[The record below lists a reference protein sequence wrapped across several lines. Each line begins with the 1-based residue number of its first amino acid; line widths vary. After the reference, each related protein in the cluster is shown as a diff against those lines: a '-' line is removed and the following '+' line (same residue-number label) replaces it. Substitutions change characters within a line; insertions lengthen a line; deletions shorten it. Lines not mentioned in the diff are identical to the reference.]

1 MYKPLKFL
9 FISSDKYIP
18 FRVDVGVLFGRVLS
32 GRGHNIDWILQ
43 SEDKCD
49 QDYKTKW
56 HGNEVWVGATNPGT
70 GILARLHKHYLDKK
84 NDFKMVRLIKN
95 KNYDFVQVK
104 DKFISALPALWCA
117 RRNNSKFIYWLSY
130 PFPEASIC
138 KSKEGSAPY
147 PVFYYLRG
155 LLLKFLLYRI
165 ILPRADHVFVQSEQM
180 KKDIMAE
187 GIPGEKLTAVPMGIE
202 PSNFPQFDST
212 GNIPGTKNKYV
223 TYLGTMIRDRKM
235 EFLICSFS
243 KVLDHVPEA
252 VLFMVGG
259 GNYPSDISFLQN
271 EADRLGISDSV
282 VFTGFLPMKEAWSY
296 VQKAQVCV
304 SPFYPIP
311 ILNSTSPTKLVE
323 YMGFGKP
330 VVATNHPEQNLVISQ
345 SGAGIC
351 VPYDEGAFARG
362 IIEIL
367 NDPIRA
373 EHMGRKGKEYVYQ
386 NRTYERIAN
395 LVEKKYYRIIE
406 Q

>member
-1 MYKPLKFL
+1 MVNPLTFL

-18 FRVDVGVLFGRVLS
+18 FRVDVDVLFGRVLS
-32 GRGHNIDWILQ
+32 GRGHTIDWILQ
-43 SEDKCD
+43 SEDRCD
-49 QDYKTKW
+49 REYKTRW
-56 HGNEVWVGATNPGT
+56 RDSEVWVGATNQGT
-70 GILARLHKHYLDKK
+70 GRLARLHKHYLDKK
-84 NDFKMVRLIKN
+84 NDFRMMKLIKS

-180 KKDIMAE
+180 KKDIMVE
-187 GIPGEKLTAVPMGIE
+187 GIPGEKLTPVPMGIE
-202 PSNFPQFDST
+202 PSSFPQSDST
-212 GNIPGTKNKYV
+212 DDTPGTGKKYV
-223 TYLGTMIRDRKM
+223 TYLGTMIRARKM
-235 EFLICSFS
+235 EFLIRSFAE
-243 KVLDHVPEA
+243 VLDHVPEA

-259 GNYPSDISFLQN
+259 GDDPSDISFLED

-282 VFTGFLPMKEAWSY
+282 VFTGFLPMKQAWSY
-296 VQKAQVCV
+296 VRKAQVCV

-311 ILNSTSPTKLVE
+311 ILNSASPTKLVE

-330 VVATNHPEQNLVISQ
+330 VVATNHPEQDLVISQ
-345 SGAGIC
+345 SGAGIS
-351 VPYDEGAFARG
+351 VPYDEDAFAGG

-367 NDPIRA
+367 SDPVRA
-373 EHMGRKGKEYVYQ
+373 EHMGRKGKKYV
-386 NRTYERIAN
+386 REHRAYERIAD
-395 LVEKKYYRIIE
+395 LVEKEYYRVIE
-406 Q
+406 K